1 MRAPET
7 AGVSLGSGAVAAMA
21 RLDGRAIRGGTVA
34 RSSHD
39 RCAARDDGPS
49 PSPPPS
55 RPELCSKSSRSATL
69 GDARYA
75 DKTSSLPF
83 PTRLGR
89 SGLNRLRERWLALC
103 LIAQLVR
110 KNDWLTRRTRDVV
123 RSAGV
128 PWGRTAGHWRR
139 FPHGRPLGSRTL
151 PPVRSR
157 MSMTISRRCSASSG
171 PLSAVM
177 PLRRSH
183 RATVARGTNPQAE
196 SGRGVA
202 LDSGRSAGSGGVWD
216 ADEIRTSDR
225 CLASYFVGRPLI
237 DRQQRKMA
245 QRAPSASPFCHQGR
259 RRSPRRR
266 PDRG

>member
-1 MRAPET
+1 MFGCEMR
-7 AGVSLGSGAVAAMA
+7 GQNVVA
-21 RLDGRAIRGGTVA
+21 T
-34 RSSHD
+34 
-39 RCAARDDGPS
+39 
-49 PSPPPS
+49 
-55 RPELCSKSSRSATL
+55 
-69 GDARYA
+69 
-75 DKTSSLPF
+75 LPF
-83 PTRLGR
+83 PTRSGR

-110 KNDWLTRRTRDVV
+110 EGDWLTRRTRDVV

-139 FPHGRPLGSRTL
+139 FPHRRPLGSRTL

-202 LDSGRSAGSGGVWD
+202 LDSGAKCWDRRCVGCGRDPKKRSLPGCDG
-216 ADEIRTSDR
+216 ETTTR
-225 CLASYFVGRPLI
+225 FP
-237 DRQQRKMA
+237 
-245 QRAPSASPFCHQGR
+245 PPF
-259 RRSPRRR
+259 RRSP
-266 PDRG
+266 PA

>member
-1 MRAPET
+1 MLQILQKRHARRCEIR
-7 AGVSLGSGAVAAMA
+7 GQNVVAA
-21 RLDGRAIRGGTVA
+21 
-34 RSSHD
+34 
-39 RCAARDDGPS
+39 
-49 PSPPPS
+49 
-55 RPELCSKSSRSATL
+55 
-69 GDARYA
+69 
-75 DKTSSLPF
+75 LPF

-110 KNDWLTRRTRDVV
+110 EGDWLTRRTRDVV

-216 ADEIRTSDR
+216 ADEIQRSDR
-225 CLASYFVGRPLI
+225 CLGVMARQRQGSHPPSGDRRQRDRRASGRG
-237 DRQQRKMA
+237 
-245 QRAPSASPFCHQGR
+245 GR
-259 RRSPRRR
+259 RRGERRR
-266 PDRG
+266 PWWQKGLALGALCAILRCWRSISRRPTK

>member
-1 MRAPET
+1 MTTTDCPT
-7 AGVSLGSGAVAAMA
+7 AAMCGRQRRQESVWGVV
-21 RLDGRAIRGGTVA
+21 RLPRWRDWTGGPSGGGTVA

-103 LIAQLVR
+103 LIAHLVR
-110 KNDWLTRRTRDVV
+110 KGDWLTRRTRDVV

-177 PLRRSH
+177 QLRRSH

-196 SGRGVA
+196 SGRGLRLTAGEVLGA
-202 LDSGRSAGSGGVWD
+202 EVCGMRTRSKEAIAAWV
-216 ADEIRTSDR
+216 
-225 CLASYFVGRPLI
+225 
-237 DRQQRKMA
+237 
-245 QRAPSASPFCHQGR
+245 
-259 RRSPRRR
+259 
-266 PDRG
+266 